1 MASYRAI
8 GTVVELATP
17 TYARVGD
24 RLRKDIL
31 SGKFPPGARLKIAD
45 LSKAYGVSQMPIRE
59 ALQQLQGEGLLEI
72 LPNRGASVRQID
84 EHMVINIYDLRGA
97 IESMLVAR
105 CAAIITDDQ
114 LVQLYEIEA
123 RYESAVALHDP
134 EESMEANRALH
145 QLINSVGDN
154 PEAQQTVEKYSD
166 LLSGL
171 RWRYGFRA
179 GRSAQTITEHRE
191 LLRALAAHDVVTAS
205 QITMEHCRHAKEDLL
220 ALLRG
225 EGPAE

>member
-1 MASYRAI
+1 MASYRTAES
-8 GTVVELATP
+8 VVELAMP

-31 SGKFPPGARLKIAD
+31 SGTFPPGARLKIAD
-45 LSKAYGVSQMPIRE
+45 LSQAYGVSQMPIRE

-84 EHMVINIYDLRGA
+84 ERMVINIYDLRGA
-97 IESMLVAR
+97 IESMLVVR
-105 CAAIITDDQ
+105 CAATISEAQ
-114 LVQLYEIEA
+114 VVQLYEIEA
-123 RYESAVALHDP
+123 RYENAVALHDP
-134 EESMEANRALH
+134 EESMHANRALH
-145 QLINSVGDN
+145 QLINAIADN
-154 PEAQQTVEKYSD
+154 PEAQQTVEKYTD

-191 LLRALAAHDVVTAS
+191 LLRALAAHNAVEAS
-205 QITMEHCRHAKEDLL
+205 QITLEHCRHAKEDLL